1 MVKDTDIEEKY
12 FGFLFHYYRAE
23 VYRETNWRSR
33 MDVTTNWVI
42 VVTGVMLSFAFGE
55 TQAPH
60 TIILL
65 NYLVAQFFL
74 YIEAR
79 RYRYYAMLR
88 SRTRLME
95 EHILAPIFTGAEEKI
110 PDDWRKKLAV
120 SLTHPKV
127 SMSKIES
134 LAWRLR
140 RQYMVLLLV
149 IFIAWMARIYMFPAR
164 VGSLSAAIGQAGI
177 GVIPGAV
184 VFAMFVLSLLICMAL
199 AYIYVPR
206 ATTVIDDLP

>member
-1 MVKDTDIEEKY
+1 MVKNADIDEKY

-55 TQAPH
+55 ANAPH
-60 TIILL
+60 AIILL
-65 NYLVAQFFL
+65 NYLVALFFL

-79 RYRYYAMLR
+79 RYRYYTMLR

-95 EHILAPIFTGAEEKI
+95 EHILAPIFTGEEENI
-110 PDDWRKKLAV
+110 SDDWRKKLAA
-120 SLTHPKV
+120 SLVRPHI

-140 RQYMVLLLV
+140 RQYMVLFGV
-149 IFIAWMARIYMFPAR
+149 IFIAWVARIFSHPKP
-164 VGSLSAAIGQAGI
+164 VDTLVQAVAQANIWMVPGE
-177 GVIPGAV
+177 VIFG
-184 VFAMFVLSLLICMAL
+184 FFVSTLLFCMWL
-199 AYIYVPR
+199 AYVYVPR
-206 ATTVIDDLP
+206 ITLADDLP

>member
-1 MVKDTDIEEKY
+1 MAKETDIDEKY

-55 TQAPH
+55 AKAPH
-60 TIILL
+60 AIILL

-79 RYRYYAMLR
+79 RYRYYVMLR

-95 EHILAPIFTGAEEKI
+95 EHILAPIFTGEEENI
-110 PDDWRKKLAV
+110 SDDWRKKLAA
-120 SLTHPKV
+120 SLVRPRI

-140 RQYMVLLLV
+140 RQYMVLFGV
-149 IFIAWMARIYMFPAR
+149 IFIAWMARIFSHPKS
-164 VGSLSAAIGQAGI
+164 VGTLAEALVQAGI
-177 GVIPGAV
+177 WMVPGAV
-184 VFAMFVLSLLICMAL
+184 VFGLFVGSLIVCMGL
-199 AYIYVPR
+199 AYVYVPR
-206 ATTVIDDLP
+206 VTLVDDLP

>member
-1 MVKDTDIEEKY
+1 MEKNTSIDEKY

-55 TQAPH
+55 AKAPH
-60 TIILL
+60 AIILL

-79 RYRYYAMLR
+79 RYRYYVMLR

-95 EHILAPIFTGAEEKI
+95 EHILAPIFTGEEEHI
-110 PDDWRKKLAV
+110 SDDWRKKLAA
-120 SLTHPKV
+120 SLVRPAI

-140 RQYMVLLLV
+140 RQYMVLFSV
-149 IFIAWMARIYMFPAR
+149 IFIAWMARIFSYPTSA
-164 VGSLSAAIGQAGI
+164 GSLADALAQAG
-177 GVIPGAV
+177 VWMLPGAV
-184 VFAMFVLSLLICMAL
+184 VFGLFVGSLIVCMGL
-199 AYIYVPR
+199 AYVYVPR
-206 ATTVIDDLP
+206 VTLVDDLP